1 MKPNPQTPRRP
12 SIDLTQLNTPALP
25 KASEPDPAAPAPK
38 NASTTSRAST
48 ASNASSASNA
58 GKASTRTPRRATR
71 RSVTIRLPEELAA
84 RARTAFRAQAGDFTN
99 EDSAPTFD
107 AWATLIFEHAVTEA
121 EHRYNNGNPFP
132 PTPPGTLATGH
143 PRIGH

>member
-38 NASTTSRAST
+38 NAST
-48 ASNASSASNA
+48 ASSANTASNA

-71 RSVTIRLPEELAA
+71 RSVTIRLPEDLAA

-121 EHRYNNGNPFP
+121 EHRYNDGAPFP